1 MTKPKVSLL
10 SANATASAKVKVLK
24 DGKVSDYTFQLPSR
38 GKGKLGSIKKMAG
51 YALRLPASTKAE
63 AERLAAEDG
72 SSLNQ
77 FVATA
82 VAEKISS
89 LRALRFFAQRK
100 GKADW
105 AAFDRL
111 MQRKGGLKPGPGD
124 EIPEGYRARVTRAK
138 LRGPA
143 TRG

>member
-1 MTKPKVSLL
+1 MTKPKVSSL
-10 SANATASAKVKVLK
+10 SANATALAKVKVLR
-24 DGKVSDYTFQLPSR
+24 DGKVVDYTLQSSSL
-38 GKGKLGSIKKMAG
+38 GKGKMPAKKKVAG
-51 YALRLPASTKAE
+51 YALRLPTSTKAE

-89 LRALRFFAQRK
+89 LRALRFFAHRK

-105 AAFDRL
+105 EAFDRL
-111 MQRKGGLKPGPGD
+111 MQRKGGQKPAAGD
-124 EIPEGYRARVTRAK
+124 EIPDEYRQRAAEAK
-138 LRGPA
+138 LRGRA
-143 TRG
+143 TRA